1 MIEIDGKNYV
11 RIGDKLA
18 EVDHI
23 DSRGKPVIKAVG
35 EEIPHPDGSGQD
47 VIIHVP
53 CLRIGCQTPQDGR

>member
-35 EEIPHPDGSGQD
+35 EEIPREDGGQD

-53 CLRIGCQTPQDGR
+53 CLRIGCKTAQDGR